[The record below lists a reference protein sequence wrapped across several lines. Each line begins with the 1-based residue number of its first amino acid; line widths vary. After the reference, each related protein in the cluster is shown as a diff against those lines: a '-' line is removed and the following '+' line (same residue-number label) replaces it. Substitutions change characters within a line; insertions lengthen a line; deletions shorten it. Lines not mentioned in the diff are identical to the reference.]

1 MEGTREMKA
10 KEIELKFTC
19 QIVTYNQ
26 QEILKLR
33 EYLYEAFTNCTHS
46 IVDKEGLAGNLQLEM
61 FGEH

>member
-1 MEGTREMKA
+1 MKA

-33 EYLYEAFTNCTHS
+33 EKLYEAFENCTHN
-46 IVDKEGLAGNLQLEM
+46 IVYREGLVGNLQLVLS
-61 FGEH
+61 GEN

>member
-1 MEGTREMKA
+1 MKA
-10 KEIELKFTC
+10 KEIKLKFTC

-33 EYLYEAFTNCTHS
+33 EKLYEAFTNCTHN